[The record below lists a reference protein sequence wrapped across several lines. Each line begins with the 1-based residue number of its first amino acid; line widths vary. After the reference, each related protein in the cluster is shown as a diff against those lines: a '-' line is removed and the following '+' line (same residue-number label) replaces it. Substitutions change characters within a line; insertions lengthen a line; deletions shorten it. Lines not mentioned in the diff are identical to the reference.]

1 MADGVRF
8 AHADFS
14 TGELPRI
21 NYAAL
26 GARVTPPRDTIVRLS
41 YGINMHNTTKEFMR
55 MMADDVA
62 QKSKATLLRFAREL
76 ACNTIFVRIN
86 IKTDLNQ
93 FGEYVIMVHFIVMF
107 QNTDHN
113 DDIDYVDDLLDQME
127 LDFSQ
132 LSLD

>member
-8 AHADFS
+8 AHAEFL
-14 TGELPRI
+14 TGEFPRI

-41 YGINMHNTTKEFMR
+41 YGINMDNTTKEFMR
-55 MMADDVA
+55 LMSDNIA
-62 QKSKATLLRFAREL
+62 QKSKATLVRFAQEL

-86 IKTDLNQ
+86 IKPELNQ

-107 QNTDHN
+107 HNTDHN
-113 DDIDYVDDLLDQME
+113 DDIDYVDDMD